1 MLGAIARALE
11 IPNVSGE
18 DSLQTL
24 VDALAPRELL
34 LLVDNA
40 EHVRAAAPSFVEL
53 LARAQ
58 HLTLLVTSRVVLHVS
73 GEQVFP
79 VEPLAVRAAVA
90 LFLERAREAEP
101 RFPPRYR
108 G

>member
-1 MLGAIARALE
+1 MVGAIARALG
-11 IPNVSGE
+11 IPDVSGE

-24 VDALAPRELL
+24 ADALRPRELL
-34 LLVDNA
+34 LFVDNA

-53 LARAQ
+53 LAQAP
-58 HLTLLVTSRVVLHVS
+58 HLTLLVTSRVVLHLS
-73 GEQVFP
+73 GSTCTRSSHLP
-79 VEPLAVRAAVA
+79 WAAVA

-101 RFPPRYR
+101 ASPRRR